1 MANALRPEELTDFR
15 GGLNLRAD
23 AFTLLD
29 TESPDMLNVDVDVRA
44 GVRSRRSWSAAH
56 STALSGVGHVTR
68 LHSWQRESGSQLLV
82 AATDAGKVL
91 SLSGSTAFAE
101 VTVGGASLACSADV
115 HGAEFVEWGDKLYVA
130 GGRASVPYRWSGT
143 GDAVAL
149 TRIGPTYQNDYTAPT
164 SGFFPAAEHACT
176 YSGYMVAANT
186 RENGVS
192 YPNRIRFSHPNNPE
206 NWRQLDFLDI
216 EAGGSK
222 ITGLVAFDDHVLV
235 LKDASLWAIYGYDAQ
250 SFAPV
255 QIAGDT
261 GCPHRNAVAVG
272 VQSAYFWTSP
282 NGVMEYLPGEGIRE
296 LSEQLRPAIDS
307 GEWNT
312 TNLSSLSFGWV
323 NRRLWVGAPY
333 EKGQSAPSVNKS
345 VFVFEP
351 LLGSW
356 TKYVGANGDGLGA
369 FATGADRAAAYSHA
383 AATVLSLDD
392 GYTGSDDFGA
402 GPVPFETLYA
412 TRWVHLGLPDQK
424 KSWRRPSYVVTEMEA
439 PYTLT
444 VDVMRNYEE
453 ANPRSTHIVEVDTG
467 SDTVLWG
474 VGTWGDGTLWGVAP
488 AGAHVER
495 GGSIGLADSVQL
507 RIAGGLGQPWGIN
520 AIIMKYR
527 SRRFR

>member
-1 MANALRPEELTDFR
+1 MAQLKPENLTDFR
-15 GGLNLRAD
+15 GGLNLRSD

-44 GVRSRRSWSAAH
+44 GVKSRRSWSAAH
-56 STALSGVGHVTR
+56 TSAIVGFGHVVR
-68 LHSWQRESGSQLLV
+68 LHSWQRESGSRLLV
-82 AATDAGKVL
+82 AATDAGQVL
-91 SLSGSTAFAE
+91 SLSGTTAFTE
-101 VTVGGASLACSADV
+101 VRTATASLACSALV
-115 HGAEFVEWGDKLYVA
+115 HGAEFVEWGDKLYIA
-130 GGRASVPYRWSGT
+130 GGRASVPHRWSGSGNAT
-143 GDAVAL
+143 AL
-149 TRIGPTYQNDYTAPT
+149 TRNGPTWQNDYTTPT
-164 SGFFPAAEHACT
+164 TNYFPAAEHACT
-176 YSGYMVAANT
+176 YSGYMVVANT
-186 RENGVS
+186 RENGVD

-206 NWRQLDFLDI
+206 NWKQLDFLEI

-222 ITGLVAFDDHVLV
+222 ITGLVAFADHVLV
-235 LKDASLWAIYGYDAQ
+235 LKDASIWAIYGYDAA
-250 SFAPV
+250 SFAAV

-312 TNLSSLSFGWV
+312 TNMNSLSFGWV

-333 EKGQSAPSVNKS
+333 IKGQTAPTTAKS

-351 LLGSW
+351 LLGAW
-356 TKYVGANGDGLGA
+356 TKYRGGNGDGITA
-369 FATGADRAAAYSHA
+369 FATGADRAVGYSRT
-383 AATVLSLDD
+383 ATRCINLDE

-402 GPVPFETLYA
+402 GLVPFETLYA
-412 TRWVHLGLPDQK
+412 TRWVHLGTPDQR
-424 KSWRRPSYVVTEMEA
+424 KSFRRPSYVVTEMDA
-439 PYTLT
+439 PYTLN

-453 ANPRSTHIVEVDTG
+453 ANARSHHIVEVETG

-474 VGTWGDGTLWGVAP
+474 DGTWGDGTVWGVGG
-488 AGAHVER
+488 AGAHTEK

-520 AIIMKYR
+520 AIILKYR